1 MSSRTSVPTPLSML
15 ALGWAFS
22 AALAALF
29 IRSFYPIRINANER
43 SKKREQ
49 ERLDHK
55 PEHDISRLTPE
66 EEVLLL
72 HVLE

>member
-1 MSSRTSVPTPLSML
+1 MSRRTSVPTPLSML
-15 ALGWAFS
+15 ALAWGFS

-29 IRSFYPIRINANER
+29 ISSFYPIQTNANER

-49 ERLDHK
+49 ETLDHK
-55 PEHDISRLTPE
+55 AEHDISRLTPE

>member
-1 MSSRTSVPTPLSML
+1 MGRRTLVPTPLGML

-22 AALAALF
+22 AAPAALF
-29 IRSFYPIRINANER
+29 ISSFYPIQINANER
-43 SKKREQ
+43 SKKHEQ
-49 ERLDHK
+49 ETFDH
-55 PEHDISRLTPE
+55 PAEHDISRLTPE

>member
-29 IRSFYPIRINANER
+29 ISSFYPIRIANER

-49 ERLDHK
+49 ETLDHK
-55 PEHDISRLTPE
+55 AEHDISRLTPE

>member
-1 MSSRTSVPTPLSML
+1 VSSRTSVPTPLSML
-15 ALGWAFS
+15 AFGWAFS
-22 AALAALF
+22 AALAFLF
-29 IRSFYPIRINANER
+29 ISSFYPIRINANER

-49 ERLDHK
+49 ETLDHK
-55 PEHDISRLTPE
+55 AEHDISRLTPE